1 VVHRL
6 GLATTRAQAR
16 QLVTHR
22 HVQLN
27 GRRAD
32 IPSIQVAPGD
42 AVRIAPGSPVEP
54 LARAAAE
61 LTARVPAWLLADHDA
76 LSGTVVRAPARED
89 IDAPVDERLVVEFY
103 ARG

>member
-1 VVHRL
+1 MVYRL

-22 HVQLN
+22 HVQVN
-27 GRRAD
+27 GNRVNV
-32 IPSIQVAPGD
+32 PSIRLRPGD
-42 AVRIAPGSPVEP
+42 EVRIRPGSPVEP
-54 LARAAAE
+54 LARVAAE

-76 LSGTVVRAPARED
+76 LAGTVVRPPERED
-89 IDAPVDERLVVEFY
+89 IDAPVDDRLVVEFY